1 MNTSAQNFVQYV
13 ITNVDTLVKPYCSQ
27 KLLWFTL
34 LLKEETKTLQSY
46 FWEMHG
52 RCRQGP
58 NSQLKHWENGTRKH
72 HLIDLTEKNSAFTS
86 LLEHFLHLAV
96 FSFFFWVLLVR
107 PASFF
112 FSRWSNSHMQ
122 NWMIQP
128 QLKFQNN
135 FGVFLAS
142 ARPVAQKEQLI

>member
-72 HLIDLTEKNSAFTS
+72 HLIDLTEKTLPSQAYWNIFYIWQ
-86 LLEHFLHLAV
+86 F
-96 FSFFFWVLLVR
+96 FSFFF
-107 PASFF
+107 
-112 FSRWSNSHMQ
+112 
-122 NWMIQP
+122 
-128 QLKFQNN
+128 
-135 FGVFLAS
+135 
-142 ARPVAQKEQLI
+142 